1 VYAPLP
7 GFDNFLVSYVTAGG
21 GLRYEI
27 CPLNDEK
34 GSGRR
39 CQAFGTQTDIW
50 DRLYDLYEAYEIL
63 SLFPI
68 GPLKFL
74 HDEDSISRASQ
85 DYWRKKSTAEI
96 MEDLQKNPISVRPD
110 GTILN
115 GNHRLRVLQER
126 GIDIDSLDIP
136 KQIVPK
142 ITFPDP

>member
-1 VYAPLP
+1 M
-7 GFDNFLVSYVTAGG
+7 
-21 GLRYEI
+21 
-27 CPLNDEK
+27 
-34 GSGRR
+34 
-39 CQAFGTQTDIW
+39 
-50 DRLYDLYEAYEIL
+50 YEAYEIL